1 MTRRTRQGAQVGVPV
16 ARFTGSGRAWML
28 AVTVAAAAAAGRQIV
43 ITPAQ
48 GRDVLLAAALVG
60 CAGICQ
66 EAARRQGLPDGVTR
80 DLLTVWCLP
89 AALLLPP
96 LYALCAP
103 ALAVGVYQ
111 LGARHGPA
119 LEQTFRAATLGL
131 AGGAGS
137 VLFRALGA
145 AGHQRWFAHPVTLA
159 AAVASAGLFVVVSVT
174 LAAVAAHAADPVA
187 GWREAAWNH
196 EHLLLD
202 LAGLCVGILVT
213 IACAVSPA
221 LLAVALP
228 PVMLL
233 QRSLPHQQLRVAARA
248 DPKTGLLHAAAWQR
262 EADTRIRAAQR
273 AGTPVALLLVDIDH
287 FKRVND
293 LHGHLAGDDVL
304 RAIAAALRQQLGDSD
319 VLGRYGGE
327 EFVVLVPGA
336 EPAGA
341 CAVAERLRE
350 RVGAQTVHTG
360 DGRLNVTVSVG
371 VAVLPGH
378 GGELFELLASAD
390 LALYRAKRLGRN
402 RVCLAS
408 SGPCPSDPRAGYP
421 YP

>member
-1 MTRRTRQGAQVGVPV
+1 
-16 ARFTGSGRAWML
+16 
-28 AVTVAAAAAAGRQIV
+28 
-43 ITPAQ
+43 
-48 GRDVLLAAALVG
+48 
-60 CAGICQ
+60 
-66 EAARRQGLPDGVTR
+66 
-80 DLLTVWCLP
+80 
-89 AALLLPP
+89 
-96 LYALCAP
+96 
-103 ALAVGVYQ
+103 
-111 LGARHGPA
+111 
-119 LEQTFRAATLGL
+119 
-131 AGGAGS
+131 
-137 VLFRALGA
+137 
-145 AGHQRWFAHPVTLA
+145 
-159 AAVASAGLFVVVSVT
+159 
-174 LAAVAAHAADPVA
+174 
-187 GWREAAWNH
+187 
-196 EHLLLD
+196 
-202 LAGLCVGILVT
+202 
-213 IACAVSPA
+213 
-221 LLAVALP
+221 
-228 PVMLL
+228 
-233 QRSLPHQQLRVAARA
+233 
-248 DPKTGLLHAAAWQR
+248 
-262 EADTRIRAAQR
+262 
-273 AGTPVALLLVDIDH
+273 VALLLVDIDH

-341 CAVAERLRE
+341 CAVAEKLRE

>member
-1 MTRRTRQGAQVGVPV
+1 MTQRTRQGAQVEVPV
-16 ARFTGSGRAWML
+16 TRFAGSGRVWML
-28 AVTVAAAAAAGRQIV
+28 TVIAAAAVTTGRQLA

-48 GRDVLLAAALVG
+48 GRDVLLAAALVV

-103 ALAVGVYQ
+103 ALAVGVHQ
-111 LGARHGPA
+111 IGARHGPA
-119 LEQTFRAATLGL
+119 LQQAFRAATLGL

-137 VLFRALGA
+137 ALFRVLGA

-159 AAVASAGLFVVVSVT
+159 VAVASAGLFVVVSVT
-174 LAAVAAHAADPVA
+174 VAAVAAHAADPVA
-187 GWREAAWNH
+187 GWGEAAWNH
-196 EHLLLD
+196 ENLLLD

-213 IACAVSPA
+213 IACSVSPA
-221 LLAVALP
+221 LLVVALP

-233 QRSLPHQQLRVAARA
+233 QRSLPHHQLRVAAQA

-262 EADTRIRAAQR
+262 EADARIRTAHR
-273 AGTPVALLLVDIDH
+273 AGAPVAVLLVDIDH

-304 RAIAAALRQQLGDSD
+304 RAVAATLRQHVGDSD

-336 EPAGA
+336 GPAGA
-341 CAVAERLRE
+341 CAVAEKLRE
-350 RVGAQTVHTG
+350 RVGAQTVHTR
-360 DGRLNVTVSVG
+360 DARLNVTVSVG

-402 RVCLAS
+402 RICLAP

>member
-1 MTRRTRQGAQVGVPV
+1 
-16 ARFTGSGRAWML
+16 ML
-28 AVTVAAAAAAGRQIV
+28 AVTVAAVAAAGRQIA
-43 ITPAQ
+43 ITSAQ
-48 GRDVLLAAALVG
+48 SRDVLLAAALVG

-66 EAARRQGLPDGVTR
+66 EAARRQCLPDGVTR

-111 LGARHGPA
+111 LGARHGPV

-137 VLFRALGA
+137 ILFRALGA

-159 AAVASAGLFVVVSVT
+159 AAAASAGLFVVVSVT

-262 EADTRIRAAQR
+262 EADAQIRAAQR
-273 AGTPVALLLVDIDH
+273 AGAPVALLLVDIDH

-293 LHGHLAGDDVL
+293 LFGHLAGDDVL
-304 RAIAAALRQQLGDSD
+304 RAIAATLRQQLGDSD
-319 VLGRYGGE
+319 VLGRYG
-327 EFVVLVPGA
+327 A
-336 EPAGA
+336 EPASA
-341 CAVAERLRE
+341 CAVAEKLRE
-350 RVGAQTVHTG
+350 WVGAQTVHTG

>member
-1 MTRRTRQGAQVGVPV
+1 
-16 ARFTGSGRAWML
+16 
-28 AVTVAAAAAAGRQIV
+28 
-43 ITPAQ
+43 
-48 GRDVLLAAALVG
+48 
-60 CAGICQ
+60 
-66 EAARRQGLPDGVTR
+66 
-80 DLLTVWCLP
+80 
-89 AALLLPP
+89 
-96 LYALCAP
+96 
-103 ALAVGVYQ
+103 
-111 LGARHGPA
+111 
-119 LEQTFRAATLGL
+119 
-131 AGGAGS
+131 
-137 VLFRALGA
+137 
-145 AGHQRWFAHPVTLA
+145 
-159 AAVASAGLFVVVSVT
+159 
-174 LAAVAAHAADPVA
+174 
-187 GWREAAWNH
+187 
-196 EHLLLD
+196 
-202 LAGLCVGILVT
+202 
-213 IACAVSPA
+213 
-221 LLAVALP
+221 
-228 PVMLL
+228 
-233 QRSLPHQQLRVAARA
+233 
-248 DPKTGLLHAAAWQR
+248 
-262 EADTRIRAAQR
+262 
-273 AGTPVALLLVDIDH
+273 VALLLVDIDH

-341 CAVAERLRE
+341 CAVAERLRD